1 MGCRFVRGNAK
12 LGKCSTRHVEC
23 AGIMNVHCHPSAVF
37 LVSSVSDECRFWKGR
52 KRWHVENHIQ
62 ALSHI
67 TVSNAIL
74 IRSNSFCR
82 LHDVAIE
89 LISNR
94 VSPREE
100 KTSRMERPVSRQGL
114 RLGFYPASDLPCEAT
129 EPIGCRFDPLLP
141 SSTLAAEKTGAPQGF
156 EQTIAL
162 CYGALRTC
170 VITTCARLQG
180 NHQCH

>member
-1 MGCRFVRGNAK
+1 MLNAACRVCRD
-12 LGKCSTRHVEC
+12 HEC
-23 AGIMNVHCHPSAVF
+23 PLSPFC
-37 LVSSVSDECRFWKGR
+37 SVSHQQCLRRVPILERAQ
-52 KRWHVENHIQ
+52 RWHVENHIQ
-62 ALSHI
+62 ALSH
-67 TVSNAIL
+67 TPVSNAIL
-74 IRSNSFCR
+74 IRSDSFCR